1 MPSTKGPTPEELE
14 EQARALQKLIDDA
27 QMLQKEITEH
37 LQKLRRENRVPP
49 QPFRERRKRP
59 R

>member
-1 MPSTKGPTPEELE
+1 MASPKGLTPEDLE

-27 QMLQKEITEH
+27 QALQKEITEH
-37 LQKLRRENRVPP
+37 LRQVRGENRVNA
-49 QPFRERRKRP
+49 QPLRERRKRS